1 MLFPHHENE
10 IAQSEC
16 ASDHKFANY
25 WMHSGLLKING
36 EKMSKSLGNFAMLK
50 DLYNSYHPEVIRY
63 YLISSH
69 YRSSLNFDNKSLDQ
83 SRSAL
88 SRLYQALLLAP
99 SEETNLHDKS
109 VSEFIKS
116 MNDDL
121 NTPEALSIL
130 FELAK
135 LINSSDNLEEQRM
148 YSSTMKKL
156 GQVLGLLHECSDV
169 FFQYGAS
176 LSDDEIEA
184 QIQKR
189 NEARKAK
196 DFQKADQIRDNLAEL
211 GIILDDST
219 EGTTWKKS

>member
-1 MLFPHHENE
+1 
-10 IAQSEC
+10 
-16 ASDHKFANY
+16 
-25 WMHSGLLKING
+25 
-36 EKMSKSLGNFAMLK
+36 
-50 DLYNSYHPEVIRY
+50 
-63 YLISSH
+63 
-69 YRSSLNFDNKSLDQ
+69 
-83 SRSAL
+83 
-88 SRLYQALLLAP
+88 
-99 SEETNLHDKS
+99 
-109 VSEFIKS
+109 

-156 GQVLGLLHECSDV
+156 GQVLGLLHECSEV
-169 FFQYGAS
+169 FFQYGES